1 MRLRPG
7 TSRAQGSSGALDGPA
22 QDQQIERWSE
32 RRARRGGGED
42 DGPEGEDSTTAQHV
56 AELSAEDEQRRQ
68 THQAGVEHPLRFCD
82 PTS

>member
-7 TSRAQGSSGALDGPA
+7 TSRSQGSSGTLDGPA

-56 AELSAEDEQRRQ
+56 AELSAEDEQRDRLTRLALS
-68 THQAGVEHPLRFCD
+68 THCAFCD